1 MATVEKSNL
10 KTEAYFSDDKK
21 HRFLL
26 RKQWDSKKPTAMV
39 LMINPSNAEEIV
51 VEHSTMFTINNLSKL
66 GYGNVDILNMFS
78 KVGTK
83 LRMGIPIEE
92 LTTAENDDF
101 IQKSAEK
108 ADIIVIAWGKGAEN
122 SKRVAERQ
130 THLIQLLSSSRISY
144 IKSVNLATIHLFHRL
159 ETSGI
164 LLSLMRRYSCK
175 KKGKCSFLANLY

>member
-10 KTEAYFSDDKK
+10 KTEAYFSEDKK

-26 RKQWDSKKPTAMV
+26 RKQWDSKKPSAMI

-51 VEHSTMFTINNLSKL
+51 VDHTTMFTINNLSKL

-83 LRMGIPIEE
+83 LRMGVHMEE
-92 LTTAENDDF
+92 LTVVENDDF
-101 IQKSAEK
+101 ILKSAEK

-130 THLIQLLSSSRISY
+130 THLIQLLSPFKDKLHQIGEFGYHPLVPQVRNEW
-144 IKSVNLATIHLFHRL
+144 NLMKFN
-159 ETSGI
+159 EDV
-164 LLSLMRRYSCK
+164 
-175 KKGKCSFLANLY
+175 FL